1 MFRYREP
8 SEARH
13 SGESG
18 DDWVD
23 FPVSPGPDPWAA
35 LMREANRLR
44 PDVSAAGHGAQQG
57 VKHQIAPFA
66 RGYAYRRAELETV
79 TAKNG

>member
-1 MFRYREP
+1 
-8 SEARH
+8 
-13 SGESG
+13 
-18 DDWVD
+18 
-23 FPVSPGPDPWAA
+23 
-35 LMREANRLR
+35 MREANRLR

-66 RGYAYRRAELETV
+66 RGYAYRRAELETM